1 MQDNEAA
8 YEYLK
13 LYCADARILGYP
25 VLLSGPWGAGK
36 TYFVKEFLKEQE
48 IKHLYV
54 NLYGMTSIGQI
65 EKEFSRQLHP
75 VWSSKPMRL
84 LGSVTKSLL
93 KATVNVDTN
102 GDGTSDGSVSPT
114 MPDLEHIKLANPS
127 GRILVFDDLERC
139 PMELDE
145 TLGFI
150 NSLVEHSD
158 FKVIVIANEVE
169 IIKRKN
175 ERYPELKEK
184 LVGQTFEVRSSA
196 TDALNA
202 FVDTIANENA
212 HTFLEKNKSKII
224 EIYQMSDGN
233 NLRALKHALW
243 DFERFATAWGPQVW
257 KHKEAPSWLL
267 SVMLALSMDFRLG
280 RLSPDEM
287 DDLFANGML
296 RLVKKMSHKN
306 TKDDTQL
313 SRIELFEERYKN
325 VSFDQSRFDGHLLAD
340 GLRRGGFDPE
350 TIKKGFAASSFFA
363 NRANQ
368 PAWRIVWS
376 ALDVNDRDFNAALG
390 KMEGQ
395 FKAREFL
402 QPGEILHVTG
412 LRLMLSEAGVIPL
425 SKTDVVKESK
435 AYIDD
440 LEKTDRLA
448 VSDNSEFTSYSGGWD
463 GLGIYEKH
471 TAEFQDV
478 LNYLQVANNGLFNK
492 GLPSK
497 AQALL
502 KNLRN
507 DPTKFVGKIM
517 SYGSANIYCRTPLLQ
532 HIKVQDFID
541 TLLGLE
547 PSNQRLVM
555 SALNNRYEHERLASD
570 LVEERAWIEDVRSEL
585 LKGSQ
590 HLSAL
595 TRWRLAKFVE
605 WSLDPVLRTP
615 QHATSTT

>member
-1 MQDNEAA
+1 M
-8 YEYLK
+8 
-13 LYCADARILGYP
+13 
-25 VLLSGPWGAGK
+25 
-36 TYFVKEFLKEQE
+36 
-48 IKHLYV
+48 
-54 NLYGMTSIGQI
+54 
-65 EKEFSRQLHP
+65 
-75 VWSSKPMRL
+75 
-84 LGSVTKSLL
+84 
-93 KATVNVDTN
+93 
-102 GDGTSDGSVSPT
+102 
-114 MPDLEHIKLANPS
+114 
-127 GRILVFDDLERC
+127 
-139 PMELDE
+139 
-145 TLGFI
+145 
-150 NSLVEHSD
+150 
-158 FKVIVIANEVE
+158 
-169 IIKRKN
+169 
-175 ERYPELKEK
+175 
-184 LVGQTFEVRSSA
+184 
-196 TDALNA
+196 
-202 FVDTIANENA
+202 
-212 HTFLEKNKSKII
+212 
-224 EIYQMSDGN
+224 
-233 NLRALKHALW
+233 
-243 DFERFATAWGPQVW
+243 
-257 KHKEAPSWLL
+257 
-267 SVMLALSMDFRLG
+267 
-280 RLSPDEM
+280 
-287 DDLFANGML
+287 
-296 RLVKKMSHKN
+296 
-306 TKDDTQL
+306 
-313 SRIELFEERYKN
+313 
-325 VSFDQSRFDGHLLAD
+325 
-340 GLRRGGFDPE
+340 
-350 TIKKGFAASSFFA
+350 
-363 NRANQ
+363 
-368 PAWRIVWS
+368 WS

-502 KNLRN
+502 KDLRN

-570 LVEERAWIEDVRSEL
+570 LVEERAWIEAVRSEV
-585 LKGSQ
+585 LKVSQ
-590 HLSAL
+590 NLSAL
-595 TRWRLAKFVE
+595 ARWRLAKFVE